1 LSNAADTS
9 GNFLSGFRLA
19 PEKLFLIAAI
29 IGGLLLVF
37 LIPPVAGGNEQMNFR
52 RVASIANGHLLV
64 EPASVPGGYAEFL
77 QVTEIKFG
85 EGAKPPYSYS
95 LDDLGQA
102 AAVELQP
109 GRPEVIRPN
118 PISVLNPLSYLPQ
131 APSVWLAQALGLSPL
146 IIFYIARLAGLAGAI
161 ALTFFAVRIIPF
173 HKHTLAAVALLPP
186 VLFARST
193 VDGDVFTIAVAFL
206 FMAMLFREIGGRGR
220 ISATAIA
227 GLAVAGFLLA
237 QAKSAYLLLPLFSL
251 AIPAE
256 RFGGWRGKAMACAA
270 IALPGIVASVGWLLL
285 VKQGFLAGMQ
295 YRTWSG
301 IADPDGQ
308 FALILS
314 NPLGYAAVLLRTL
327 FATTFVPK
335 AITDMMG
342 VFGPPVM
349 APVVVLAA
357 TALLLGATAASDQ
370 GPVQSALRDWRTR
383 ALALALAAATL
394 LIIMTTV
401 YMQWTR
407 VGAPV
412 VEGFNGRYL
421 YPLAPLVLLA
431 IPTAGKPVFGLRAPA
446 WLLVLAVASV
456 TATCVIAWQTYLA

>member
-1 LSNAADTS
+1 
-9 GNFLSGFRLA
+9 
-19 PEKLFLIAAI
+19 
-29 IGGLLLVF
+29 
-37 LIPPVAGGNEQMNFR
+37 M
-52 RVASIANGHLLV
+52 
-64 EPASVPGGYAEFL
+64 
-77 QVTEIKFG
+77 
-85 EGAKPPYSYS
+85 
-95 LDDLGQA
+95 
-102 AAVELQP
+102 
-109 GRPEVIRPN
+109 
-118 PISVLNPLSYLPQ
+118 
-131 APSVWLAQALGLSPL
+131 
-146 IIFYIARLAGLAGAI
+146 
-161 ALTFFAVRIIPF
+161 PF

-193 VDGDVFTIAVAFL
+193 IDGDVFTTAVAFL
-206 FMAMLFREIGGRGR
+206 FLAMVLREIGGRGR
-220 ISATAIA
+220 LSAGAIA

-256 RFGGWRGKAMACAA
+256 RFGGWRNKAIACAV

-285 VKQGFLAGMQ
+285 VKQSFLAGMQ

-301 IADPDGQ
+301 IADPDRQ

-314 NPLGYAAVLLRTL
+314 EPIGYAGVLLRTL

-335 AITDMMG
+335 AFVDMLG

-349 APVVVLAA
+349 APLVVLAA
-357 TALLLGATAASDQ
+357 MALLLGATAASDQ
-370 GPVQSALRDWRTR
+370 GPLQPALRDWRAR
-383 ALALALAAATL
+383 ALALGLAAATL

-412 VEGFNGRYL
+412 VEGFNGRYI

-431 IPTAGKPVFGLRAPA
+431 IPTVGRPVFGLRASA
-446 WLLVLAVASV
+446 WLLLLAISSV
-456 TATCVIAWQTYLA
+456 TATCLVTWQTYLA